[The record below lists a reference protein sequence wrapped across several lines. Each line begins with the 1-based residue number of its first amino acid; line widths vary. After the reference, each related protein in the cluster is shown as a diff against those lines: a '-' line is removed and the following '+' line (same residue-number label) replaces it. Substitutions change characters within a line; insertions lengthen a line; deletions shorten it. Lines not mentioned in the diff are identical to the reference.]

1 MRQLPPA
8 ARITLCNV
16 LQVPTQPVSIRIQ
29 SDYTSG
35 FCGPLRRGSHS
46 SRGWA
51 RRGRSTGSSGSTR
64 TGPPAGGVGRIRS
77 SGSGS
82 GGSGT
87 REVRRSHQRRGAQD
101 WQSVGELLSAE
112 QSRRGAGAT
121 ACRCRGSGGGRS
133 DGAVAAACG
142 GSGDISPG
150 FRRGSGG
157 GGSRGWTRRHAGR
170 RARNGRL
177 WEVEAPP
184 PAGAATNSRRRRAC
198 LGASSSTDIYCDGVG
213 TPAGAMPALHNLLRS
228 RGVWGLR
235 DRSARRQP

>member
-1 MRQLPPA
+1 MQCLTSA
-8 ARITLCNV
+8 HSASKHTD
-16 LQVPTQPVSIRIQ
+16 SIR
-29 SDYTSG
+29 SHYTSG

-51 RRGRSTGSSGSTR
+51 RRGRSTGSSGSTK
-64 TGPPAGGVGRIRS
+64 TPS
-77 SGSGS
+77 C
-82 GGSGT
+82 
-87 REVRRSHQRRGAQD
+87 RRRGKDSEQRARQRRQRHSEGAAQRRGAQD

-121 ACRCRGSGGGRS
+121 ACRFRGSGGGRS

-198 LGASSSTDIYCDGVG
+198 LGASSSTNIYCDGVG